1 MRKAK
6 LIRQLKDSYG
16 KPPDVEYF
24 EEDLRGIRAYA
35 DYRKEKGLDPFYV
48 DDTTWNDLSMEA
60 VFKRVNAAQSTAG
73 EQALYYWL
81 RCPAMDQAA
90 WDDRQAL
97 VGLMERDGALRL
109 SLQMLLQR
117 LGKWRAAN
125 TREAFRPSAYHSALL
140 PIALLLV
147 LALLSSFAVFF
158 LLGIRQ
164 AALAGVL
171 LFFVNQLYHTY
182 VIHKLQNDLATVNY
196 SVSMVAACR
205 RLLAV
210 QHPELSKRLSPLRE
224 ALRRCRPLLRIGGV
238 SFVAQNDL
246 VALLNNLLM
255 VDLIAYELLKRK
267 LGRYHREIFAMQ
279 EGLGA
284 IDAAIAVAS
293 YRASLTTRCIPKID
307 FSREAKPF
315 FCVKDLKHPL
325 LHRPVPNSLDA
336 RRALLLTGSNASGK
350 STFLKAGAL
359 CALLSQSL
367 CTAPAER
374 YAAASFHIYSS
385 MAIQDDV
392 IAGESYFIA
401 EIRSLKRIWDAANR
415 GERILCVID
424 EVLRG
429 TNTVERVAASS
440 ELLARLNRGNVL
452 CLAATHDME
461 LCALLSPAFE
471 LKHFTE
477 RIEGGEILFDYLL
490 KDGPATSRN
499 AIRLLS
505 LMGFDEML
513 TANAAQKAETFFKTG
528 RWDA

>member
-35 DYRKEKGLDPFYV
+35 DYRKERGLDPFYV

-90 WDDRQAL
+90 WNDRQSL
-97 VGLMERDGALRL
+97 IDLMERDGALRL
-109 SLQMLLQR
+109 SLQMLLHR

-125 TREAFRPSAYHSALL
+125 TREAFSPSAYHSALL

-147 LALLSSFAVFF
+147 LSLLASIAAFF
-158 LLGIRQ
+158 FFGIRE
-164 AALAGVL
+164 AALAML
-171 LFFVNQLYHTY
+171 LLILVNQLYHTY
-182 VIHKLQNDLATVNY
+182 ATHKLQNDLATVNY
-196 SVSMVAACR
+196 SVSMAATCR
-205 RLLAV
+205 RMLKV
-210 QHPELSKRLSPLRE
+210 KHPELVRMLQPLGE
-224 ALRRCRPLLRIGGV
+224 AVRRCRPLLRMGSV

-246 VALLNNLLM
+246 VALFNM
-255 VDLIAYELLKRK
+255 VFMADLISYELLKRR

-279 EGLGA
+279 ETLGK
-284 IDAAIAVAS
+284 IDAAIAVSS
-293 YRASLTTRCIPKID
+293 YRAGIPTWCAPEID
-307 FSREAKPF
+307 FSPGEKPF
-315 FCVKDLKHPL
+315 FDAEGLVHPL
-325 LHRPVPNSLDA
+325 LLRPVPNSVNA
-336 RRALLLTGSNASGK
+336 KGAQLLTGSNASGK

-367 CTAPAER
+367 CTAPAKR

-385 MAIQDDV
+385 MAIQDNV
-392 IAGESYFIA
+392 VAGESYFIA

-440 ELLARLNRGNVL
+440 ELLARLNRENVL
-452 CLAATHDME
+452 CLAATHDIE

-490 KDGPATSRN
+490 RDGPATSRN

-505 LMGFDEML
+505 LIGFDEML
-513 TANAAQKAETFFKTG
+513 TANATQKAERFIKTG